1 MKKIIILIVLII
13 SVISLFVYM
22 VVTNSQYEETEYVP
36 EVEITDDE
44 LRNTIITL
52 YFENK
57 ENGEIRNR
65 SKTCRFKKSFK

>member
-1 MKKIIILIVLII
+1 MKKIIILVVLII
-13 SVISLFVYM
+13 SAISLFMYM

-36 EVEITDDE
+36 EVEITDNE

-65 SKTCRFKKSFK
+65 SKISWFKRTFK

>member
-1 MKKIIILIVLII
+1 MKKIIILVVLII
-13 SVISLFVYM
+13 SAISLFMYM
-22 VVTNSQYEETEYVP
+22 VVTSSQYEETEYIP
-36 EVEITDDE
+36 EVEITDNE

-65 SKTCRFKKSFK
+65 SKTYWFKRTFK